1 LTESQKLHVEQR
13 HWRKLRTDSDKNDGF
28 MDSDYCIELYFKIHE
43 IETLNWEQVH
53 RRQEHNFDLTYS
65 KQEIETKVHR
75 FQSKSRK

>member
-1 LTESQKLHVEQR
+1 
-13 HWRKLRTDSDKNDGF
+13 